1 MPDVPSPA
9 RASRRTFL
17 RLAVLAPAAASC
29 ATSQPRPSALPTAAG
44 GAAPADRAGGAAGV
58 GLAAIRAYPLPG
70 GSEPACS
77 FRALAPGEDR

>member
-17 RLAVLAPAAASC
+17 QLAVLAPAAASC
-29 ATSQPRPSALPTAAG
+29 ATSQPRPALPTAAG
-44 GAAPADRAGGAAGV
+44 GAVTADRAGAVGGV